1 MAVAALERLML
12 LLLAGFCLWLGRDH
26 PGLLLA
32 LFFTCWSVMNAA
44 VGANTPAYYKLIAK
58 TIPADYRGRLYG
70 IGGAI
75 SGAVGVPAA
84 TLLAGRFLTEGGFP
98 AGYAAC
104 FLAAFVAQALTVLP
118 LAFMREPAQ
127 APEHHPEPST
137 PLRTA
142 ALIRSDPRLFWL
154 CAAVALFSLNQMA
167 GGFYTLYAVHRF
179 QAGEQAIA
187 GFTAVLM
194 GARVLAFL
202 LIGWLGDRHGNRA
215 ALLAGAA
222 GGAASAGLAL
232 AAPEL
237 SWLYLVFAVNEV
249 AAQALGVSGMNYVLE
264 LCPPERVSSYTA
276 VYGLFTG
283 PFRVG
288 LPLAAGWLAATAGYT
303 PLFVLAAAGALLTA
317 VLLVTRVPEP
327 RALPVNAG
335 MEAA

>member
-1 MAVAALERLML
+1 
-12 LLLAGFCLWLGRDH
+12 
-26 PGLLLA
+26 
-32 LFFTCWSVMNAA
+32 MNAA

-58 TIPADYRGRLYG
+58 TIPAEYRGRLYG

-75 SGAVGVPAA
+75 SGAAGVPAA
-84 TLLAGRFLTEGGFP
+84 TFLAARFLTEGGFP

-104 FLAAFVAQALTVLP
+104 FLAAFAAQALTVLP
-118 LAFMREPAQ
+118 LAFIREPAQ
-127 APEHHPEPST
+127 PPEHHPEPST

-154 CAAVALFSLNQMA
+154 CAAVSLFSLNQMA
-167 GGFYTLYAVHRF
+167 GAFYTLYAVHRF
-179 QAGEQAIA
+179 QAGEEAVA

-215 ALLAGAA
+215 ALLAGA
-222 GGAASAGLAL
+222 GTGAAAAGLAL
-232 AAPEL
+232 AAPNL

-249 AAQALGVSGMNYVLE
+249 AAQSLGVSGMNYVLE
-264 LCPPERVSSYTA
+264 LCPPERASSYTA

-288 LPLAAGWLAATAGYT
+288 LPLAAGWLAAASGYA
-303 PLFVLAAAGALLTA
+303 PLFAVAAAGGLLTA

-327 RALPVNAG
+327 RSTAVEVSLNSGTA
-335 MEAA
+335 